1 MKRILLFCFSVVC
14 FSAFAQKGDFKIGF
28 RLAPS
33 TNVATVRDKD
43 ATPSD
48 VNYIS
53 DGYTIKEK
61 NVSGVG
67 VSFFIDYF
75 LSERVAFSTG
85 LWITQKNF
93 SVRNY
98 DGSTNWGNGYYNG
111 NGYGN
116 GYNKDGYH
124 YDNYPGANYGNNFAN
139 GYNYWYSG
147 VSNYKTTY
155 LQIPLL
161 FKYFTKDIVKN
172 LKIYG
177 TFGPTID
184 FRIGEKLDGPDRAH
198 YWNMANNNPSYAYRD
213 RNGTGRPVKLF
224 NPIDITLYLSAG
236 VNYKIIDKLEVFGGV
251 FFNKGFVNAI
261 NPKLTFAEPG
271 QTKVNKGLSLKSFL
285 IGMEL
290 GVTYNLK

>member
-1 MKRILLFCFSVVC
+1 MKRILLLCFTVVC
-14 FSAFAQKGDFKIGF
+14 FSGFGQKGDFKIGF
-28 RLAPS
+28 RLAPG
-33 TNVATVRDKD
+33 TNVATVNDKD

-61 NVSGVG
+61 NVGGVG

-75 LSERVAFSTG
+75 LTNHLAFSTG
-85 LWITQKNF
+85 LWFTQKNF
-93 SVRNY
+93 SIRNY

-111 NGYGN
+111 NGYWN
-116 GYNKDGYH
+116 GKDDKNYF
-124 YDNYPGANYGNNFAN
+124 NYPNSNYGNNYAN

-161 FKYFTKDIVKN
+161 FKYFTNDIVKN
-172 LKIYG
+172 LKLYG

-184 FRIGEKLDGPDRAH
+184 LRFSEKVDGPDYAH
-198 YWNMANNNPSYAYRD
+198 YWNMSHNNANYAYRD
-213 RNGTGRPVKLF
+213 RNGTGKAVNLF

-261 NPKLTFAEPG
+261 NPKLTFAEPS
-271 QTKVNKGLSLKSFL
+271 QTKVNKGLSVKSFL

-290 GVTYNLK
+290 GVTYKLN

>member
-1 MKRILLFCFSVVC
+1 MKKILLFCFTAVC
-14 FSAFAQKGDFKIGF
+14 VSGFAQKGDFKIGF

-33 TNVATVRDKD
+33 TNIATVRDKD

-48 VNYIS
+48 VNYIA
-53 DGYTIKEK
+53 DGYTVKER

-75 LSERVAFSTG
+75 LSDHLAFSTG
-85 LWITQKNF
+85 LWFTQKNF

-98 DGSTNWGNGYYNG
+98 DGSTNWDNIYFDGNGH
-111 NGYGN
+111 
-116 GYNKDGYH
+116 K
-124 YDNYPGANYGNNFAN
+124 NYSNYQGANYGNNYAN
-139 GYNYWYSG
+139 GYNYHYSG

-161 FKYFTKDIVKN
+161 LKYYTNDIFKNF
-172 LKIYG
+172 KIYG

-184 FRIGEKLDGPDRAH
+184 LRTGEKLDGPDYAH
-198 YWNMANNNPSYAYRD
+198 YWNMAHNNSSYAYRD
-213 RNGTGRPVKLF
+213 RNGTGRSVKLF

-236 VNYKIIDKLEVFGGV
+236 ANYKIIDKLEVFAGV

-261 NPKLTFAEPG
+261 NPKLTFAEPS
-271 QTKVNKGLSLKSFL
+271 QTKVNTGLSLKSFL
-285 IGMEL
+285 IGMEM
-290 GVTYNLK
+290 GVTYKLN